1 MQCDLKILMQYSYF
15 TVDRCPMYF
24 NDGADPWKVEENHI
38 RVFDFSKDQYNSAS
52 TKILKINLLIFL
64 MLLCFVN
71 NDL

>member
-1 MQCDLKILMQYSYF
+1 MQYDLKILMQRCYF

-52 TKILKINLLIFL
+52 TKILEINLLIIL
-64 MLLCFVN
+64 MLLLFVN
-71 NDL
+71 NGL